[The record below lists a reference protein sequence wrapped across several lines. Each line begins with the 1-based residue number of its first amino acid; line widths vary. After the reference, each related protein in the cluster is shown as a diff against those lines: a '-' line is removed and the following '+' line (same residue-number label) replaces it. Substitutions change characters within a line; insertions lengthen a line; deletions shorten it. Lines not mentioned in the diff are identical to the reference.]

1 MSEYPSQYEADFY
14 QWSLEQ
20 ARLLRSGD
28 WKAVDVE
35 HLAEE
40 IEDMGKSLRREWESC
55 LKVLIVQLLKW
66 VFQPE
71 LRGVSCQLTI
81 QEQRNQLHEL
91 LADNPSLKNQMTALL
106 ERTYPRAVK
115 RTALETSLI
124 EETFPTECPFHLE
137 DILNESFWPN

>member
-20 ARLLRSGD
+20 ARLLRAGE

-40 IEDMGKSLRREWESC
+40 IEDMGKSLRREWESR
-55 LKVLIVQLLKW
+55 LKVLIVHLLKW

-71 LRGVSCQLTI
+71 LRGMSWQLTI
-81 QEQRNQLHEL
+81 QEQRDQLHEL
-91 LADNPSLKNQMTALL
+91 LADNPSLKNQMTASLD
-106 ERTYPRAVK
+106 RTYPRAVK
-115 RTALETSLI
+115 RTVLETSLV
-124 EETFPTECPFHLE
+124 EETFPKECPFRLE

>member
-20 ARLLRSGD
+20 ARLLRSGE

-35 HLAEE
+35 NLVEE
-40 IEDMGKSLRREWESC
+40 IEDMGKSLRREWESR
-55 LKVLIVQLLKW
+55 LKLLIVHLLKW

-71 LRGVSCQLTI
+71 LRGVSCQLAI
-81 QEQRNQLHEL
+81 QEQRDQLHEL
-91 LADNPSLKNQMTALL
+91 LADNPSLKNQMTASL

-115 RTALETSLI
+115 RTALETSLM
-124 EETFPTECPFHLE
+124 EETFPTECPFRLE

>member
-1 MSEYPSQYEADFY
+1 MSEDPSQYETDFY

-20 ARLLRSGD
+20 ARLLRSGE

-55 LKVLIVQLLKW
+55 LKVLIVHLLKW

-71 LRGVSCQLTI
+71 LRGMSWQLTI
-81 QEQRNQLHEL
+81 QEQRDQIYEL
-91 LADNPSLKNQMTALL
+91 LVDNPSLKNQMTASLD
-106 ERTYPRAVK
+106 RTYLCAVK
-115 RTALETSLI
+115 RTALETSLT
-124 EETFPTECPFHLE
+124 EETFAKECPFRLE

>member
-1 MSEYPSQYEADFY
+1 MSEDPSQYEADFY

-20 ARLLRSGD
+20 ARLLRSRE

-40 IEDMGKSLRREWESC
+40 IEDMGKSLRREWKSR
-55 LKVLIVQLLKW
+55 LKVLIVHLLKW

-71 LRGVSCQLTI
+71 LRGISWQLTI
-81 QEQRNQLHEL
+81 QEQRDQLHEL
-91 LADNPSLKNQMTALL
+91 LADNPSLKNQMKTSLD
-106 ERTYPRAVK
+106 RTYPRAVK

-124 EETFPTECPFHLE
+124 EETFPKEFPFRLE

>member
-40 IEDMGKSLRREWESC
+40 IEDMGKSLRREWESR
-55 LKVLIVQLLKW
+55 LKVLIVHLLKW

-71 LRGVSCQLTI
+71 LRGVSWQLTI
-81 QEQRNQLHEL
+81 QEQRDQLHEL
-91 LADNPSLKNQMTALL
+91 LADNPSLKNQMTASL

-124 EETFPTECPFHLE
+124 EETFLTECPFRLE
-137 DILNESFWPN
+137 DILNESF

>member
-40 IEDMGKSLRREWESC
+40 IEDMGKGVRREWESR
-55 LKVLIVQLLKW
+55 LKVLIVHLLKW

-81 QEQRNQLHEL
+81 QEQRDQLHEL
-91 LADNPSLKNQMTALL
+91 LADNPSLKNQMTASL
-106 ERTYPRAVK
+106 ERTYPRAIK

-124 EETFPTECPFHLE
+124 EETFPTECPFRLE

>member
-20 ARLLRSGD
+20 ARLLRSGE
-28 WKAVDVE
+28 WKSVDVE

-40 IEDMGKSLRREWESC
+40 IEDMGKGVRREWESR
-55 LKVLIVQLLKW
+55 LKVLIVHLFKW
-66 VFQPE
+66 KLQPE
-71 LRGVSCQLTI
+71 FRGMSWQLTI
-81 QEQRNQLHEL
+81 QEQRDQLHEL
-91 LADNPSLKNQMTALL
+91 LADNPSLKNQMTVSF

-115 RTALETSLI
+115 RTVLETSLA
-124 EETFPTECPFHLE
+124 EETFPTECPFRLE

>member
-20 ARLLRSGD
+20 ARLLRSGE
-28 WKAVDVE
+28 WKSVDVE

-40 IEDMGKSLRREWESC
+40 IEDMGKGVRREWESR
-55 LKVLIVQLLKW
+55 LKVLIVHLLKW

-81 QEQRNQLHEL
+81 QEQRDQLHEL
-91 LADNPSLKNQMTALL
+91 LADNPSLKNQMTASL

>member
-20 ARLLRSGD
+20 ARLLRSGE
-28 WKAVDVE
+28 WKSVDVE

-40 IEDMGKSLRREWESC
+40 IEDMGKGVRREWESR
-55 LKVLIVQLLKW
+55 LKVLIVHLLKW

-71 LRGVSCQLTI
+71 LRGVSWQLTI
-81 QEQRNQLHEL
+81 QEQRDQLHEL
-91 LADNPSLKNQMTALL
+91 LADNPSLKNQMTASL

-124 EETFPTECPFHLE
+124 EETFPTECPFRLE
-137 DILNESFWPN
+137 DILNESFWPS

>member
-28 WKAVDVE
+28 WKSVDVE

-40 IEDMGKSLRREWESC
+40 IEDMGKGVRREWESR
-55 LKVLIVQLLKW
+55 LKVLIVHLLKW

-71 LRGVSCQLTI
+71 PRGMSWQLAI
-81 QEQRNQLHEL
+81 QEQRDQLHEL
-91 LADNPSLKNQMTALL
+91 LADNPSLKNQMTASL

-124 EETFPTECPFHLE
+124 EETFPTECPFRLE

>member
-20 ARLLRSGD
+20 ARLLRSGE
-28 WKAVDVE
+28 WKSVDVE

-40 IEDMGKSLRREWESC
+40 IEDMGKGVRREWESR
-55 LKVLIVQLLKW
+55 LKVLIVHLLKW

-71 LRGVSCQLTI
+71 LRGVSWQLTI
-81 QEQRNQLHEL
+81 QEQRDQLHEL
-91 LADNPSLKNQMTALL
+91 LADNPSLKNQMTASL

-115 RTALETSLI
+115 RTALETSLM
-124 EETFPTECPFHLE
+124 EETFPTECPFRLE

>member
-40 IEDMGKSLRREWESC
+40 IEDMGKGVRREWESC
-55 LKVLIVQLLKW
+55 LKVLIVHLLKW

-71 LRGVSCQLTI
+71 LRGVSWQLTV
-81 QEQRNQLHEL
+81 QEQRDQLHEL
-91 LADNPSLKNQMTALL
+91 LADNPSLKNQMTASL

-115 RTALETSLI
+115 RTALETSLM

-137 DILNESFWPN
+137 DILNESFSPN

>member
-1 MSEYPSQYEADFY
+1 MSEDPSQYEADFY

-20 ARLLRSGD
+20 AHLLRSGE

-40 IEDMGKSLRREWESC
+40 IEDMGKSLRREWESR
-55 LKVLIVQLLKW
+55 LKVLIVHLLKW

-71 LRGVSCQLTI
+71 LRGMRWQLTI
-81 QEQRNQLHEL
+81 QEQREQLHEL
-91 LADNPSLKNQMTALL
+91 LADNPSLKNQMKASLD
-106 ERTYPRAVK
+106 RTYPRAVK
-115 RTALETSLI
+115 RAALETSLI
-124 EETFPTECPFHLE
+124 EETFPTECPFRLE

>member
-20 ARLLRSGD
+20 AHLLRSGE

-40 IEDMGKSLRREWESC
+40 IEDMGKSLRREWESR
-55 LKVLIVQLLKW
+55 LKVLIVHLLKW

-71 LRGVSCQLTI
+71 LRGMSWQWTI
-81 QEQRNQLHEL
+81 QEQRDQLHEL
-91 LADNPSLKNQMTALL
+91 LADNPSLKNQMTASL

-124 EETFPTECPFHLE
+124 EETFPTECPFRLE
-137 DILNESFWPN
+137 DILN

>member
-20 ARLLRSGD
+20 ARLLRSGE
-28 WKAVDVE
+28 WKSVDVE

-40 IEDMGKSLRREWESC
+40 IEDMGKGVRREWESR
-55 LKVLIVQLLKW
+55 LKVLIVHLLKW

-71 LRGVSCQLTI
+71 LREMSWQLTV
-81 QEQRNQLHEL
+81 QEQRDQLHEL
-91 LADNPSLKNQMTALL
+91 LADNPSLKNQMTASL

-124 EETFPTECPFHLE
+124 EETFPTECPFRLE

>member
-1 MSEYPSQYEADFY
+1 M
-14 QWSLEQ
+14 EQ

-40 IEDMGKSLRREWESC
+40 IEDMGKSLRREWESR
-55 LKVLIVQLLKW
+55 LKVLIVHLLKW

-71 LRGVSCQLTI
+71 LRGMGWQLTI
-81 QEQRNQLHEL
+81 QEQRDQLHEL
-91 LADNPSLKNQMTALL
+91 LADNPSLKNQMTASLN
-106 ERTYPRAVK
+106 RTYPRAVK
-115 RTALETSLI
+115 RTVLETSLI
-124 EETFPTECPFHLE
+124 AETFPKECPFRLE

>member
-1 MSEYPSQYEADFY
+1 MSEHPSQYEADFY

-20 ARLLRSGD
+20 ARLLRSRE
-28 WKAVDVE
+28 WKSVDVE

-40 IEDMGKSLRREWESC
+40 IEDMGKGVRREWESC
-55 LKVLIVQLLKW
+55 LKVLIVHLLKW

-71 LRGVSCQLTI
+71 LRGVSWQLTI
-81 QEQRNQLHEL
+81 QEQRDQLHEL
-91 LADNPSLKNQMTALL
+91 LADNPSLKNQMTASL

-115 RTALETSLI
+115 RTALETSLM
-124 EETFPTECPFHLE
+124 EETFPTECPFRLE

>member
-20 ARLLRSGD
+20 ARLLRSGE

-40 IEDMGKSLRREWESC
+40 IEDMGKGVRREWESR
-55 LKVLIVQLLKW
+55 LKVLIVHLLKW

-81 QEQRNQLHEL
+81 QEQRDQLHEL
-91 LADNPSLKNQMTALL
+91 LADNPSLKTN
-106 ERTYPRAVK
+106 
-115 RTALETSLI
+115 
-124 EETFPTECPFHLE
+124 
-137 DILNESFWPN
+137 DIFA

>member
-20 ARLLRSGD
+20 ARLLRSGE

-40 IEDMGKSLRREWESC
+40 IEDMGKSLRREWESH
-55 LKVLIVQLLKW
+55 LKVLIVHLLKW

-71 LRGVSCQLTI
+71 LRGMSCQWTI
-81 QEQRNQLHEL
+81 QEQRDQLHEL
-91 LADNPSLKNQMTALL
+91 LADNPSLNNQMTASL

-124 EETFPTECPFHLE
+124 EETFQKNVLFTWKT
-137 DILNESFWPN
+137 S